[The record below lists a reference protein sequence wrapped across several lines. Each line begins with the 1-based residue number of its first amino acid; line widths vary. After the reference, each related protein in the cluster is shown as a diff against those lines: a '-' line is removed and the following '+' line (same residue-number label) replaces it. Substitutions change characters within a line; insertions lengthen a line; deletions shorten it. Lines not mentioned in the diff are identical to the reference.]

1 MTWIVGTPYGFGYG
15 IGISDVRVTVGREE
29 YDCLQKIY
37 PVGNFVPMGFAGSV
51 RIGFAMKDA
60 ASDFLYTGDDSL
72 AVDPNEVSEL
82 WPQEARRVF
91 MTFPEHERHAQ
102 SHLMMVSAHPTE
114 NCGESPWP
122 RCYVHVFMSPDF
134 RPISIG
140 TNKLGSIGCAQE
152 SEPCRKAI
160 EELSNDYTRMSVIR
174 QGEQGTPGG
183 MATMLGIHLTML
195 LKDAQPKGVSTHL
208 QYCWVYRG
216 KIIIETNDHSVAG
229 RWTAFRHGSGIT
241 GQPRAQLDGVTFTM
255 PELATSWEE
264 FQRALGRRRPPADG
278 CVAIC

>member
-15 IGISDVRVTVGREE
+15 IGISDVRVTLGDSG

-37 PVGNFVPMGFAGSV
+37 PVGRFVAMGFAGSV
-51 RIGFAMKDA
+51 KIGFAMKDEA
-60 ASDFLYTGDDSL
+60 TSLLYSDDPSL
-72 AVDPNEVSEL
+72 ACDPIEVSKL
-82 WPQEARRVF
+82 WPHQARRVF
-91 MTFPEHERHAQ
+91 GQFPETEREHHC
-102 SHLMMVSAHPTE
+102 HLMMISTHPTE

-122 RCYVHVFMSPDF
+122 RSYVHIFRSPEF
-134 RPISIG
+134 QPVSIAV
-140 TNKLGSIGCAQE
+140 NKLGTIGCGEE
-152 SEPCRKAI
+152 SEPCRKAV
-160 EELSNDYTRMSVIR
+160 EELSNDYKRMSLIR
-174 QGEQGTPGG
+174 EGEQGTPGG

-195 LKDAQPKGVSTHL
+195 LKDVQPKGVSTHL

-255 PELATSWEE
+255 PELATSWNE
-264 FQRALGRRRPPADG
+264 FQKVLRRFGSRADS
-278 CVAIC
+278 CVAVC